1 MNDEQRTRLLAK
13 LRRELGDTV
22 TAALADPGVIEI
34 MLNPDGTLWLDKFG
48 EGMVPAGSMPQAQ
61 AESLLA
67 TTAAM
72 LETTV
77 SYDRPVLEGE
87 LPLDGSRF
95 EGIIAPVV
103 SRPAFAIRKRASSVF
118 SLEEYVKARIL
129 TTADD
134 PANRGADHGDRFA
147 ESVAGQSHYQILKR
161 AVLERKNIL
170 VVGSTGSG
178 KTTFVN
184 ALLDAIARDTPE
196 HRIVLIEDT
205 GEIQCNAKNF
215 VQMRSA
221 SHVPMVALLKATM
234 RMRPDR
240 IIVGEVRGAEALALL
255 KAWNTGH
262 PGGLATVHA
271 NDAVAGLIRLEQL
284 IQEANVP
291 PQQQLIAEA
300 VDLVVFITRDGSLPA
315 GRKVKEIVLVE
326 AYDATAQEY
335 TVRRI

>member
-1 MNDEQRTRLLAK
+1 MNDEQRSRLLAK

-22 TAALADPGVIEI
+22 LAALADPSVIEV
-34 MLNPDGTLWLDKFG
+34 MLNPDGALWLDKFG
-48 EGMVPAGSMPQAQ
+48 EGMVRVDTMPQSQ

-67 TTAAM
+67 TIAAM

-77 SYDRPVLEGE
+77 SYDKPILEGE

-95 EGIIAPVV
+95 EGIVAPVV
-103 SRPAFAIRKRASSVF
+103 ARPAFAIRKRASRVF
-118 SLEEYVKARIL
+118 GLEDYVKARIL
-129 TTADD
+129 TTRDD
-134 PANRGADHGDRFA
+134 PANHSAADEASFA
-147 ESVAGQSHYQILKR
+147 AQCRDLSHYQVLKR
-161 AVLERKNIL
+161 AIKERKNVL

-184 ALLDAIARDTPE
+184 ALLDGIAKDTPD
-196 HRIVLIEDT
+196 HRLVLIEDT
-205 GEIQCNAKNF
+205 GEIQCAAANF

-221 SHVPMVALLKATM
+221 HHVSMLACLKATM
-234 RMRPDR
+234 RLRPDR

-271 NDAVAGLIRLEQL
+271 NDAMAGLIRMEQL

-291 PQQQLIAEA
+291 PQPQLIAEA
-300 VDLVVFITRDGSLPA
+300 VNVVAFIARDSASAG
-315 GRKVKEIVLVE
+315 GRKVRELISVE
-326 AYDATAQEY
+326 GYDATRQEY
-335 TVRRI
+335 LVQQL